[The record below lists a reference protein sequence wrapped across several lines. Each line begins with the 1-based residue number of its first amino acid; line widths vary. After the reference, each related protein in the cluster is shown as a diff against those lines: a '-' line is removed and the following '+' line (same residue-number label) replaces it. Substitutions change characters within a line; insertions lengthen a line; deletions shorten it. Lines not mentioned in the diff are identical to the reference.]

1 MKYNGI
7 YVGIIW
13 PYRPKEE
20 CKKEEINS
28 QPFLQQEVSFV
39 NRQHRPMKEDE
50 TFSTGQVSNEDG
62 YIMQVEEASADEIVE
77 GEVLERP
84 STQEEK
90 LEYTKILSI
99 CRFFVTWPKLSFGEL
114 S

>member
-1 MKYNGI
+1 M
-7 YVGIIW
+7 
-13 PYRPKEE
+13 
-20 CKKEEINS
+20 
-28 QPFLQQEVSFV
+28 QQEVSFV
-39 NRQHRPMKEDE
+39 NRQHGMKDDE
-50 TFSTGQVSNEDG
+50 NFSTGQVNNENG

-90 LEYTKILSI
+90 LEYTKILWI

>member
-1 MKYNGI
+1 M
-7 YVGIIW
+7 
-13 PYRPKEE
+13 
-20 CKKEEINS
+20 
-28 QPFLQQEVSFV
+28 QQEVSFV

-84 STQEEK
+84 GTQEEK